1 MKNCIYFIFISLL
14 FVNWANAQTIAPKR
28 EFRGVWIATVENI
41 DWPRKPA
48 ESADQQQR
56 ELTAILDAHQA
67 AGINAIIFQVRPVA
81 DAFYAKG
88 REPWSKYLTGKQGK
102 APYPLYDPLEF
113 AIKAA
118 HQRGM
123 ELHAWFNPYRATKDL
138 NFSSLSPQHIT
149 NIHPEWFFIYG
160 GQKLFDPGIPEVREY
175 IVKIILDVVDNYDVD
190 GIHLDDYFYPYH
202 IARQQIHD
210 EQTFKKYGAEFSNVN
225 DWRRNN
231 VNLLIKMLNDSIHQH
246 NPRIKFGMSP
256 SGIWANKFQN
266 PEGSDT
272 HGGDSYYEL
281 YADSKKWIQE
291 GWVDYINPQLYRPMN
306 DHSVPFGVMV
316 DWWSEHTYGRHLYIG
331 QAPYRIIENKLPGF
345 KIPSELPKQ
354 INYLRKNKRVQGSV
368 YFSSRS
374 LINNPLGFTDSL
386 KNNYYHS
393 PALPPL
399 MLWRDS
405 IAPNPPRELT
415 AKNNNGVISLT
426 WEAPLS
432 AQDNEAVYGYVIYR
446 FDKKETINID
456 DPKYILHKQYDSSC
470 SYEDRNVI
478 NGQTYLYVITS
489 IDRLKNE
496 SEHSI
501 PVTIDAK

>member
-1 MKNCIYFIFISLL
+1 MNNRICLNLIFLL
-14 FVNWANAQTIAPKR
+14 FINWANAQTLAPKR

-48 ESADQQQR
+48 ESPDQQQQ
-56 ELTAILDAHQA
+56 ELTAILDAHRA
-67 AGINAIIFQVRPVA
+67 AGINAVMLQVRPVA

-88 REPWSKYLTGKQGK
+88 REPWSKYLTGKQGQ
-102 APYPLYDPLEF
+102 APYPLYDPLDF

-138 NFSSLSPQHIT
+138 NFSGLSPQHIT
-149 NIHPEWFFIYG
+149 NTHPEWFFIYG

-175 IVKIILDVVDNYDVD
+175 IIKVILDVVDNYDVD

-202 IARQQIHD
+202 IAGQQIHD
-210 EQTFKKYGAEFSNVN
+210 EQTFKKYGTGFSNVN

-231 VNLLIKMLNDSIHQH
+231 VNLLVKMLNDSIHQH

-272 HGGDSYYEL
+272 RGGDSYYEL
-281 YADSKKWIQE
+281 YADSKKWVQE
-291 GWVDYINPQLYRPMN
+291 GWVDYINPQLYRPIN
-306 DHSVPFGVMV
+306 DRIASFSVMV
-316 DWWSEHTYGRHLYIG
+316 DWWSELTYGRHLYIG
-331 QAPYRIIENKLPGF
+331 QAPYRIIENKLHGF
-345 KIPSELPKQ
+345 KTPTELPKQ
-354 INYLRKNKRVQGSV
+354 ISYLRKNKRVQGSV

-374 LINNPLGFTDSL
+374 LISNPLGFTDSL
-386 KNNYYHS
+386 KNNYYHY

-415 AKNNNGVISLT
+415 AKNNNGIINLT
-426 WEAPLS
+426 WEAPLP
-432 AQDNEAVYGYVIYR
+432 AKDNEAVYGYVVYR
-446 FDKKETINID
+446 FDKDDIVNIE
-456 DPKYILHKQYDSSC
+456 DPKYIQHIQYDQSC
-470 SYEDRNVI
+470 SYEDKNTTSRK
-478 NGQTYLYVITS
+478 TYLYVITS

-496 SEHSI
+496 SEHSVPI
-501 PVTIDAK
+501 TIEVR